1 MIAAVTTFGARVHS
15 PLRTGERVVVET
27 EEEVVVETG
36 EEVVVETGAVVTVI
50 VHYVFDGFASE

>member
-1 MIAAVTTFGARVHS
+1 MTTFGARVHS

-50 VHYVFDGFASE
+50 VHYVFGGFASE

>member
-1 MIAAVTTFGARVHS
+1 M
-15 PLRTGERVVVET
+15 
-27 EEEVVVETG
+27 ETG